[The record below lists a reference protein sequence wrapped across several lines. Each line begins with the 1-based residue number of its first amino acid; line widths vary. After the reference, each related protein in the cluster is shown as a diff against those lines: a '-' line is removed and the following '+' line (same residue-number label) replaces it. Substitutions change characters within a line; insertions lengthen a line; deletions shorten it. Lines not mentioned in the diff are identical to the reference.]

1 MSPLKRFVLLLGIL
15 VLGLAAYLVPRA
27 GAAGPDLLPRAERS
41 GCACFAS
48 GVEVLTD
55 WASLLDET
63 APGELAPGQKPMP
76 FDCGAGEDWRHHVP

>member
-1 MSPLKRFVLLLGIL
+1 MSLLKRLVILLGIL

-27 GAAGPDLLPRAERS
+27 VAAGPDLLPRAARS
-41 GCACFAS
+41 GCACFVS
-48 GVEVLTD
+48 GIEVLTD

-63 APGELAPGQKPMP
+63 AQGEIAPVQKPMP